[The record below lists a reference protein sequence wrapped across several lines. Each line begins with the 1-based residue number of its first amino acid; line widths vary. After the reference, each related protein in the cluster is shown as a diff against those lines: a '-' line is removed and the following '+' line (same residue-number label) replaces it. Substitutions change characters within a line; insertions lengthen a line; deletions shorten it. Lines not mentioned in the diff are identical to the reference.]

1 MTLAIVLVIT
11 AALALVFMLR
21 DLSERFGVRI
31 PFLVMTSH
39 ATHAETEAFFQQ
51 HKPRQMDERPFVQD
65 IINPK
70 DEPQS
75 SAHE

>member
-1 MTLAIVLVIT
+1 M
-11 AALALVFMLR
+11 
-21 DLSERFGVRI
+21 DELS
-31 PFLVMTSH
+31 P
-39 ATHAETEAFFQQ
+39 AFFQQ

-75 SAHE
+75 SAHEQSDGLAAARLAVP